1 MKFYRRTPRGPS
13 ICIEC
18 RRSLRSRYQQG
29 ISTQQPYCD
38 YDCYLRYRTKS
49 LFAPCLAVARDHGLA
64 PEYLAHLETL
74 SSFAAL
80 AAVSYWYSIVLAK
93 AALRL
98 GEPMMV
104 ETSKT

>member
-18 RRSLRSRYQQG
+18 RRSLVSRYQRD
-29 ISTQQPYCD
+29 ISTQQLYCD

-49 LFAPCLAVARDHGLA
+49 LFAPWLGVARDHGLA

-80 AAVSYWYSIVLAK
+80 ATASYWYSIVVAK
-93 AALRL
+93 AALGL